1 MRINPMPTVLIV
13 DDEKNVLMTLSMSL
27 RRYAYTVYEA
37 QSGEEALQVL
47 EHWPCDFV
55 ISDIRMTPMDGYTLA
70 SQIRAKFPHIG
81 IIFMSAYGMDDPYE
95 KPEEFSLCPRLT
107 KPFPISELVRLLK
120 EQEAIQK
127 RHLPRILL
135 LDVNQEA
142 EDVQARLETLGF
154 AVDRVFCERSDLEH
168 LDFRAY
174 HLVLVHE
181 SCLSMP
187 ELLNAIDHHAPHVP
201 MLVFSNTEKTTG
213 IHCPAILD
221 RRTLFENPQK
231 TIETIE
237 GHLNSPKSEVMG

>member
-1 MRINPMPTVLIV
+1 MSTVLIV

-47 EHWPCDFV
+47 ENRPCNFV

-107 KPFPISELVRLLK
+107 KPFPISELVRVLK
-120 EQEAIQK
+120 EQESVQK
-127 RHLPRILL
+127 KHLPRILL
-135 LDVNQEA
+135 LDVYQEA
-142 EDVQARLETLGF
+142 EDVQGRLEALGF
-154 AVDRVFCERSDLEH
+154 AVDRFFCEFSN
-168 LDFRAY
+168 LDQFNFKAY

-187 ELLNAIDHHAPHVP
+187 ELLNAIDRDAPHVP
-201 MLVFSNTEKTTG
+201 MLVFSNTEKAPRALG
-213 IHCPAILD
+213 MHCPAILD
-221 RRTLFENPQK
+221 RKTLFENPQK
-231 TIETIE
+231 ALEMIER
-237 GHLNSPKSEVMG
+237 HLNSQNSEVMY